1 MAWPPNPNKSNDQL
15 PTAGAPM
22 TPPTQ
27 GQEWRLLEKT
37 LLASIEEQKASRR
50 WSIFFKLLTFCYL
63 IFLLAAIG
71 IGCSGT
77 TGGSLDRIGMS
88 EPHIAVID
96 VTGVIAPN
104 SDTNAQNVNDSL
116 VQAFENEQAQAVV
129 LNINSPGGSPVQS
142 DEIWQMAMDLRQEY
156 PDKKLYA
163 IIGDTGASGAY
174 YIASAADEIWVNPSS
189 LVGSIGVIMSGY
201 NIEELMKKVGV
212 KDRTLTAGEYKD
224 ILSMSREMT
233 ATEEAH
239 VQKLLDSTHQTFID
253 AVKQGRGDKLK
264 NPEENQLFSGLFWT
278 GKDAVALGLADQ
290 TGGISQLK
298 KQLELDTVDYT
309 YVNPMNVFF
318 DRFGVQVGKGLGE
331 GVKLSF
337 GQDASST
344 IK

>member
-1 MAWPPNPNKSNDQL
+1 MAWPPNPNKPNDQL
-15 PTAGAPM
+15 PSAGTPM
-22 TPPTQ
+22 TPPVQ
-27 GQEWRLLEKT
+27 GEEWRLLEKT

-63 IFLLAAIG
+63 LFLMAAIA

-77 TGGSLDRIGMS
+77 TSSSLDHIGMS
-88 EPHIAVID
+88 EPHIAIVN
-96 VTGVIAPN
+96 VSGVIAPN

-116 VQAFENEQAQAVV
+116 LQAFENDQAKAVI

-142 DEIWQMAMDLRQEY
+142 DEIWQMAMDLRGEY

-163 IIGDTGASGAY
+163 VIGDMGASGAY

-201 NIEELMKKVGV
+201 NIEELMNKVGV

-224 ILSMSREMT
+224 ILSMSRKMT
-233 ATEEAH
+233 ASEEAH
-239 VQKLLDSTHQTFID
+239 IQKLLNNTHQNFIN
-253 AVKQGRGDKLK
+253 AVKKGRGDKLK

-278 GKDAVALGLADQ
+278 GDDAVALGLADQ

-298 KQLELDTVDYT
+298 KQLDLDTVDYT
-309 YVNPMNVFF
+309 YVNPMNMFF
-318 DRFGVQVGKGLGE
+318 DRFGVQVGKGLGD
-331 GVKLSF
+331 GMKLSLS
-337 GQDASST
+337 QDVSSM
-344 IK
+344 K